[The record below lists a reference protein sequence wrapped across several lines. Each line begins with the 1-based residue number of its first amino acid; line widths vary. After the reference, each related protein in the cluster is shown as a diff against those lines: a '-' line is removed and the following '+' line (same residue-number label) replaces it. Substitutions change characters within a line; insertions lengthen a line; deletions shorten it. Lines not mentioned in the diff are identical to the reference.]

1 MCPST
6 AFNQK
11 MLFMSRTGRMNCWWE
26 RKCLAPML
34 VMQLIGCNGKLK
46 ATNIFLSWLLLCG
59 NIRLTFSILELHSC
73 SVKKRQDTFRL
84 LGRCTPPS
92 SGVVEWHWRKVKS
105 PLLLTCTF
113 PLHPLKCTTNSEA
126 THSPS
131 QKNVPSHTS
140 TPGKAQLKTEEVQQ
154 LLPHKKMPGQKA
166 DAHLLSPC
174 SL

>member
-1 MCPST
+1 
-6 AFNQK
+6 
-11 MLFMSRTGRMNCWWE
+11 MSRTGRMNCWWE

-131 QKNVPSHTS
+131 QKMCHLILPLQEKPSSKLKKSSNCSHT
-140 TPGKAQLKTEEVQQ
+140 
-154 LLPHKKMPGQKA
+154 KKCQDRKLMLTFFLHAVYKL
-166 DAHLLSPC
+166 H
-174 SL
+174 